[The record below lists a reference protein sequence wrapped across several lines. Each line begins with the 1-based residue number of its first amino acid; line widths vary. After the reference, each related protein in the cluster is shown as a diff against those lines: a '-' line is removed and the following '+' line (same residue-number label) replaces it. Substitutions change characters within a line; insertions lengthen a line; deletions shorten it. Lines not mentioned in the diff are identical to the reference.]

1 MENKSLVRKYNV
13 PGPRYTSYPTVPFW
27 DNDPTIEEWCQ
38 HVSDAFKTSNSKDG
52 ISVYIHLPY
61 CEKLC
66 TFCGCN
72 KRITINHSVE
82 DSYIDAL
89 LKEWQMYIAVF
100 GEERPRI
107 KEIHL
112 GGGTPT
118 FFSPENLQRLING
131 IFTSADKCEDAEL
144 GFEANPVNTTDE
156 HLKALFDVGFTR
168 LSLGI
173 QDFDPIVQKA
183 INRVQSFEQVEHV
196 TNKAREIGYTSIN
209 FDLVFGLPF
218 QKLACVKE
226 TIEKSNS
233 LRPDR
238 IAYYS
243 YAHVPWT
250 APGQRGF
257 SDDDLPSNDEKRA
270 LYEVGKE
277 MFEEAGYVEIGM
289 DHFALP
295 TDALAIAADNK
306 VLHRNF
312 MGYAPTYT
320 KLMVGLGCS
329 SISDSWTAFAQNL
342 KKVEE
347 YKKTVN
353 EGKLPIYRGHILSEE
368 DLLVR
373 KHILNVMC
381 HFETSWDEETSQL
394 PLFKTLAEKLEEMI
408 NDGLVLLGENH
419 LEVTEK
425 GRPFVRNICMTLDAR
440 MLVAKPQS
448 RIFSSTI

>member
-1 MENKSLVRKYNV
+1 MENKSLIRKYNV
-13 PGPRYTSYPTVPFW
+13 PGPRYTSYPTVPYW
-27 DNDPTIEEWCQ
+27 DNDPTIDQWAK
-38 HVSDAFKTSNSKDG
+38 HVADAFSTSNQKDG
-52 ISVYIHLPY
+52 ISLYIHLPY

-72 KRITINHSVE
+72 KRITINHGVE
-82 DSYIDAL
+82 DSYITAL
-89 LKEWQMYIAVF
+89 LKEWKMYISIF
-100 GEERPRI
+100 GDEKPRI

-118 FFSPENLQRLING
+118 FFSPENLQLLING
-131 IFTSADKCEDAEL
+131 IFEDAVKCDDAEL
-144 GFEANPVNTTDE
+144 GFEANPVNTTTE
-156 HLKALFDVGFTR
+156 HLKALYDVGFTR

-173 QDFDPIVQKA
+173 QDFDPVVQKA
-183 INRVQSFEQVEHV
+183 INRVQSYKQVESV
-196 TNKAREIGYTSIN
+196 TNQAREIGYTSVN

-218 QKLACVKE
+218 QKLECVKD
-226 TIEKSNS
+226 TISKSNA

-257 SDDDLPSNDEKRA
+257 SDEDLPSNEEKRA

-277 MFEEAGYVEIGM
+277 MFEDAGYVEIGM

-295 TDALAIAADNK
+295 TDGLAIAADNK
-306 VLHRNF
+306 SLHRNF

-320 KLMVGLGCS
+320 QLMVGLGCS
-329 SISDSWTAFAQNL
+329 SISDSWTSFAQNI

-347 YKKTVN
+347 YKATVE
-353 EGKLPIYRGHILSEE
+353 EGKLPIFRGHILSEE
-368 DLLVR
+368 DLMVR
-373 KHILNVMC
+373 QHILDVMC
-381 HFETSWDEETSQL
+381 HFETTWDEATAKL
-394 PLFKTLAEKLEEMI
+394 PLFKALPERLAEMQ
-408 NDGLVLLGENH
+408 NDGL
-419 LEVTEK
+419 LELKERSLTVTEK

-440 MLVAKPQS
+440 MLADKPQA

>member
-1 MENKSLVRKYNV
+1 MDNKTLIRKYNV
-13 PGPRYTSYPTVPFW
+13 PGPRYTSYPTVPYW
-27 DNDPTIEEWCQ
+27 DNDPTVEQWSE
-38 HVSDAFKTSNSKDG
+38 HVAQAFKASNAKDG
-52 ISVYIHLPY
+52 ISIYIHLPY

-89 LKEWQMYIAVF
+89 LKEWKMYVSIF
-100 GEERPRI
+100 GEEKAKI

-118 FFSPENLQRLING
+118 FFSPENLQRLTKG
-131 IFTSADKCEDAEL
+131 IFEFAELHEDAEM
-144 GFEANPVNTTDE
+144 GFEANPVNTTVE
-156 HLKALFDVGFTR
+156 HLQALFDVGYTR
-168 LSLGI
+168 ISLGI
-173 QDFDPIVQKA
+173 QDFDPVVQKA
-183 INRVQSFEQVEHV
+183 INRVQSYEQVEFV
-196 TNKAREIGYTSIN
+196 TNEARRIGYTSVN

-218 QKLACVKE
+218 QKLECVKD
-226 TIEKSNS
+226 TIAKSNA

-257 SDDDLPSNDEKRA
+257 SEEDLPSNEEKRA

-295 TDALAIAADNK
+295 TDGLAIAADK
-306 VLHRNF
+306 KALHRNF

-320 KLMVGLGCS
+320 QLMVGLGCS
-329 SISDSWTAFAQNL
+329 SISDSWTSFAQNI
-342 KKVEE
+342 KKVED
-347 YKKTVN
+347 YKAVIE
-353 EGKLPIYRGHILSEE
+353 EGKLPIYRGHVLSEE

-373 KHILNVMC
+373 KHILNIMC
-381 HFETSWDEETSQL
+381 QFETEWDDMTAQL
-394 PLFKTLAEKLEEMI
+394 PLFANLDEKLEEMQK
-408 NDGLVLLGENH
+408 DGLVIINDRS